1 MVSLSFQAVIIATTL
16 KAGGSGDRLKG
27 NHSGTVTFDQLN
39 HLADPV
45 IFSVLVY
52 TFSLA
57 TNLKNHVVV

>member
-1 MVSLSFQAVIIATTL
+1 MVSLSFQAVITATTL
-16 KAGGSGDRLKG
+16 TAGVSGDRPVV
-27 NHSGTVTFDQLN
+27 NHFGSVTFDQLN

-57 TNLKNHVVV
+57 INLKNHVVE